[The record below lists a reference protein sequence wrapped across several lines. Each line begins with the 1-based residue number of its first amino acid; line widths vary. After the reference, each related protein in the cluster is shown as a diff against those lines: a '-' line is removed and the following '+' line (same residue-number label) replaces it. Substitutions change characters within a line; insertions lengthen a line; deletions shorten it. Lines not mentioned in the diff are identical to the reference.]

1 MFINNAFAQAAQNIP
16 AQGSIGAT
24 VLQLVAIFA
33 IFYFILIR
41 PQQKKIKE
49 HDAKIAAIKK
59 GDTILTGGGIY
70 ATVVD
75 ASDPTDL
82 RVQIAEDVFVLVNR
96 LTVRDVVL
104 EKNPVEKN
112 NKNKKS
118 K

>member
-1 MFINNAFAQAAQNIP
+1 MFINNAFAQATQTMAT
-16 AQGSIGAT
+16 QGSIGAT

-41 PQQKKIKE
+41 PQQKKLKE

-104 EKNPVEKN
+104 EKNPISKTEK
-112 NKNKKS
+112 KKKS